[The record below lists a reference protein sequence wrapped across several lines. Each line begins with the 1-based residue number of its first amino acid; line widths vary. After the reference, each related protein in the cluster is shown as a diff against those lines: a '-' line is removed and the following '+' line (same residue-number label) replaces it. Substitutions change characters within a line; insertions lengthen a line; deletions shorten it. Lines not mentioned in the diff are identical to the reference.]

1 MAEGQPGRKMEHK
14 QDGKSIFTKQSLA
27 CQSQIQVRK
36 TTTWGFDLAL
46 GVRSQVRCEG
56 SPQMRGSYGRDR
68 KVTYRGV
75 DHISK
80 YNKNKASWLS
90 HCQMGIIN
98 IEREKNCINTVIL
111 D

>member
-1 MAEGQPGRKMEHK
+1 
-14 QDGKSIFTKQSLA
+14 
-27 CQSQIQVRK
+27 
-36 TTTWGFDLAL
+36 
-46 GVRSQVRCEG
+46 
-56 SPQMRGSYGRDR
+56 MRGSYGRDR